1 MDLKDLIVSLC
12 VILGVGLGIFNLVR
26 SLERLWIKQRD
37 L

>member
-1 MDLKDLIVSLC
+1 MDAKDLIVSLC
-12 VILGVGLGIFNLVR
+12 AIVGAGLGVFNLVR